1 MPRRN
6 GQRRNKGAN
15 KANETAAPKSPTKAK
30 LVENKKVVVS
40 NEAPVAKVF
49 ATEVTAVT
57 SPSTKGR
64 LRQVVESE
72 KVEKVVSYLSSYAPT
87 LLSLYGNV
95 KERLPETLKSNVD
108 AIEKDYVVPA
118 TAFTVVKCDQMLT
131 QVDETLSS
139 TEETVYKTVE
149 KTKNTV
155 TTSVEQTK
163 ATVTNAV
170 VQTLNVGLD
179 TIENTIEYALPAE
192 KAETTE
198 RGTEEK
204 KDVMNRVSTLNDAL
218 RKRLAKLTLVAAI
231 HEKKELATTALKEKY
246 SYTKDLVKERYVVI
260 DKAYLEPAIKYVNN
274 QYVVLDKKY
283 LQPAKQF
290 ASEQYV
296 VVDTKFLQ
304 PATKFAEGNVLYP
317 TKEFFKGFAKEFN
330 WTDQYIKY
338 VPEATQVKE
347 YVTYGYKTVQSNVL
361 LPTASYLGV
370 DETFVSYEK
379 YILDHVSKAVEP
391 YVTIQG
397 SQGNVEM
404 NVQADDE
411 LNGAVPVEESEDW
424 QDAPVKPN
432 KFEPVYPSD
441 EE

>member
-1 MPRRN
+1 
-6 GQRRNKGAN
+6 
-15 KANETAAPKSPTKAK
+15 
-30 LVENKKVVVS
+30 
-40 NEAPVAKVF
+40 
-49 ATEVTAVT
+49 
-57 SPSTKGR
+57 
-64 LRQVVESE
+64 
-72 KVEKVVSYLSSYAPT
+72 
-87 LLSLYGNV
+87 LSLYGNV

-163 ATVTNAV
+163 ATVTSTVEQTKETVTNAV

-192 KAETTE
+192 KVEKSE
-198 RGTEEK
+198 RVTKEEK
-204 KDVMNRVSTLNDAL
+204 KDLMKRVSTLNDTL

-246 SYTKDLVKERYVVI
+246 SYTKNLVKERYVVI

-274 QYVVLDKKY
+274 QYVVLDTKY

-317 TKEFFKGFAKEFN
+317 TREFFKGFAKELK
-330 WTDQYIKY
+330 WTNQYIKY

-347 YVTYGYKTVQSNVL
+347 YVAYGYNTVQSKVL

-370 DETFVSYEK
+370 DKTFVSYEK

-391 YVTIQG
+391 YVTIQE

-404 NVQADDE
+404 DVQEVDE
-411 LNGAVPVEESEDW
+411 SNGAVPVEESEDW

-432 KFEPVYPSD
+432 NFEPIYPSD

>member
-1 MPRRN
+1 M
-6 GQRRNKGAN
+6 K
-15 KANETAAPKSPTKAK
+15 
-30 LVENKKVVVS
+30 
-40 NEAPVAKVF
+40 
-49 ATEVTAVT
+49 
-57 SPSTKGR
+57 
-64 LRQVVESE
+64 
-72 KVEKVVSYLSSYAPT
+72 
-87 LLSLYGNV
+87 
-95 KERLPETLKSNVD
+95 
-108 AIEKDYVVPA
+108 
-118 TAFTVVKCDQMLT
+118 
-131 QVDETLSS
+131 
-139 TEETVYKTVE
+139 
-149 KTKNTV
+149 
-155 TTSVEQTK
+155 
-163 ATVTNAV
+163 
-170 VQTLNVGLD
+170 
-179 TIENTIEYALPAE
+179 
-192 KAETTE
+192 
-198 RGTEEK
+198 
-204 KDVMNRVSTLNDAL
+204 
-218 RKRLAKLTLVAAI
+218 
-231 HEKKELATTALKEKY
+231 KKELATTALKEKY

-274 QYVVLDKKY
+274 QYVVLDEKY

-317 TKEFFKGFAKEFN
+317 TKEFFKGFAKEFK
-330 WTDQYIKY
+330 WTNQYIKY

-391 YVTIQG
+391 YVTIQE

-404 NVQADDE
+404 DVQAVDE